1 MELPPGAIKDAE
13 CVGDACQVFVAAK
26 CQNGA
31 LEFGLADPE
40 DDEWKDRSAQRILL
54 NSGDFFYV
62 PPGNMYRYSSFS
74 DILSVIIHRCQQTR
88 KSF

>member
-13 CVGDACQVFVAAK
+13 CVGDACQVFVVSK
-26 CQNGA
+26 CQNGS

-40 DDEWKDRSAQRILL
+40 TDEWKDQTAQRTLL

-62 PPGNMYRYSSFS
+62 PPGNIYRSPFLSSF
-74 DILSVIIHRCQQTR
+74 LSFPLLLLLLHII
-88 KSF
+88 